1 MPSHVRVF
9 NKVGWA
15 YGFMTDVSY
24 VADFRNKVEFMLTAT
39 VYTNSDGVLND
50 NLYEYKEIGWPFL
63 YEVGQTL
70 YQHELK
76 RSRKFAPD
84 LSKFELRYEKRDPG
98 DHRKSIKDVD
108 N

>member
-15 YGFMTDVSY
+15 YGFMTDASY
-24 VADFRNKVEFMLTAT
+24 VVDFANKVEFMLTAT
-39 VYTNSDGVLND
+39 LYVNSDGVLND
-50 NLYEYKEIGWPFL
+50 NLYEYKEIGWPFF
-63 YEVGQTL
+63 YEVGQAV

-76 RSRKFAPD
+76 RQRNVVPD
-84 LSKFELRYEKRDPG
+84 LTRFQLRYEKRDLK
-98 DHRKSIKDVD
+98 DKRKAIKDVD